1 MYTIYADGKALYSPN
16 LANEGYGVINPKLT
30 VELNK
35 AGSLTF
41 ILPPNN
47 VMYDSIQ
54 KLKTI
59 ITVMQDE
66 DEVFRGRVLHDEK
79 DFYNRKDI
87 YCEGELSFLLDSI
100 QRPYTFQGDIPD
112 LFKQFMDNHNS
123 QVDSWKQF
131 VIGEITV
138 TDSNDYI
145 NRENSDYSNT
155 LDELNAKLVDTHGG
169 YLRPRLQGGTRYLDY
184 VEEYGK
190 KNSQVIEFGL
200 NMLDISEYISA
211 DEVFTVLIPLGAE
224 QQDDEGNNTGRLT
237 IASVNGGKDYIEDA
251 DAIALFGRIWK
262 VQKWDDVTI
271 ADNLLTKGS
280 TFLKNGIEMAVSL
293 TMKAVDLHLVNV
305 DTERIKLGDFIRV
318 VSLPHK
324 LDKYFLCSK
333 ISIDL
338 VNADKTE
345 FTLGVTFKALTE
357 KQVNSS
363 KSVQNAVVSV
373 QSASQSAQESAGQ
386 ANSAVEKIEQVI
398 VQVQG
403 DYVKTETFEAYQQEM
418 NSKIA
423 SVYHVKGSVANYNSL
438 PLYNRS
444 VGDVWNL
451 LDTGANYVWTDSGW
465 DKLSE
470 TIDLSGYATKE
481 ELKSAVAGVDLSEY
495 AKKTDIPTIPSK
507 VSAFENDAEYVK
519 KSELPTVPTKVSEL
533 ENDSGYVTNEQ
544 IPTDYVNTATFEELV
559 ARVQA
564 LEGN

>member
-59 ITVMQDE
+59 ITVMQDDE
-66 DEVFRGRVLHDEK
+66 EVFRGRVLHDEK

-100 QRPYTFQGDIPD
+100 QRPYTFQGDIPE
-112 LFKQFMDNHNS
+112 LFTQFLNNHNS

-131 VIGEITV
+131 AIGEITV

-169 YLRPRLQGGTRYLDY
+169 YLKPRLQNGTRYLDY
-184 VEEYGK
+184 VQEYGK
-190 KNSQVIEFGL
+190 KSSQVIEFGL

-224 QQDDEGNNTGRLT
+224 QQDADGNNTGRLT
-237 IASVNGGKDYIEDA
+237 VASVNGGKDYIEDA

-271 ADNLLTKGS
+271 ADNLLTKGNA
-280 TFLKNGIEMAVSL
+280 FLKDGIEMAVSL

-305 DTERIKLGDFIRV
+305 DTERIKLGDFVRV
-318 VSLPHK
+318 ISLPHK
-324 LDKYFLCSK
+324 VDKYFLCSK
-333 ISIDL
+333 IAIDL

-373 QSASQSAQESAGQ
+373 QSASQSAQESADW

-398 VQVQG
+398 VKAQG
-403 DYVKTETFEAYQQEM
+403 DYVKTETFEAYQEEV

-423 SVYHVKGSVANYNSL
+423 SVYHVKGSVANYDSL
-438 PLYNRS
+438 PLYNKT

-470 TIDLSGYATKE
+470 TINLSDYATKE

-495 AKKTDIPTIPSK
+495 AKKKDIPTKLST
-507 VSAFENDAEYVK
+507 FENDAGYAQR
-519 KSELPTVPTKVSEL
+519 SE
-533 ENDSGYVTNEQ
+533 
-544 IPTDYVNTATFEELV
+544 IPTDYVKTETFEELV

>member
-1 MYTIYADGKALYSPN
+1 MYTIYADGIPLYSPN

-100 QRPYTFQGDIPD
+100 QRPYSFQGNIPE
-112 LFKQFMDNHNS
+112 LFTQFINNHNS
-123 QVDSWKQF
+123 QVDTWKQF
-131 VIGEITV
+131 LIGEITV
-138 TDSNDYI
+138 TDKNDYI

-155 LDELNAKLVDTHGG
+155 LDEMNAKLVDTHGG
-169 YLRPRLQGGTRYLDY
+169 YLRPRFQDEKRYIDY

-224 QQDDEGNNTGRLT
+224 QQDEEGNNAGRLT
-237 IASVNGGKDYIEDA
+237 IASVNNGKDYIEDA

-262 VQKWDDVTI
+262 VEKWDDVTI
-271 ADNLLTKGS
+271 ASNLLTKGN

-293 TMKAVDLHLVNV
+293 TMKAIDLHLVNV
-305 DTERIKLGDFIRV
+305 DTERIKLGDFVRV

-333 ISIDL
+333 IVIDL

-345 FTLGVTFKALTE
+345 FTLGVAFKALTE
-357 KQVNSS
+357 KQVSNS
-363 KSVQNAVVSV
+363 KSVQNVVGAV
-373 QSASQSAQESAGQ
+373 QSAFQSAQESANQ
-386 ANSAVEKIEQVI
+386 ANGAVEKIEQVI

-403 DYVKTETFEAYQQEM
+403 DYVKTETFNAFQQEV

-438 PLYNRS
+438 PMYNRTI
-444 VGDVWNL
+444 GDVWNL
-451 LDTGANYVWTDSGW
+451 LDTGANYVWTESGW

-470 TIDLSGYATKE
+470 TIDLSGYAQ
-481 ELKSAVAGVDLSEY
+481 
-495 AKKTDIPTIPSK
+495 KTEIPTVPSK
-507 VSAFENDAEYVK
+507 VSAFENDAGYLKEHQ
-519 KSELPTVPTKVSEL
+519 SL
-533 ENDSGYVTNEQ
+533 EGYAKTED
-544 IPTDYVNTATFEELV
+544 IPTDYVKTETFEKLV
-559 ARVQA
+559 KRVQE
-564 LEGN
+564 LENEEGEVI

>member
-1 MYTIYADGKALYSPN
+1 MYTIYADGIPLYSPN

-100 QRPYTFQGDIPD
+100 QRPYSFQGNIPE
-112 LFKQFMDNHNS
+112 LFTQFINNHNS
-123 QVDSWKQF
+123 QVDTWKQF
-131 VIGEITV
+131 LIGEITV
-138 TDSNDYI
+138 TDKNDYI

-155 LDELNAKLVDTHGG
+155 LDEMNAKLVDTHGG
-169 YLRPRLQGGTRYLDY
+169 YLRPRFQDEKRYIDY

-224 QQDDEGNNTGRLT
+224 QQDEEGNNAGRLT
-237 IASVNGGKDYIEDA
+237 IASVNNGKDYIEDA

-262 VQKWDDVTI
+262 VEKWDDVTI
-271 ADNLLTKGS
+271 ASNLLTKGN

-293 TMKAVDLHLVNV
+293 TMKAIDLHLVNV

-318 VSLPHK
+318 ISLPHK

-338 VNADKTE
+338 ANADKTE

-357 KQVNSS
+357 KQVNTS

-373 QSASQSAQESAGQ
+373 QSAFQSAQESANQ
-386 ANSAVEKIEQVI
+386 ANGAVEKIEQVI

-403 DYVKTETFEAYQQEM
+403 DYVKTESFNAFQQEV

-438 PLYNRS
+438 PMYNRTI
-444 VGDVWNL
+444 GDVWNL
-451 LDTGANYVWTDSGW
+451 LDTGANYVWTESGW

-470 TIDLSGYATKE
+470 TIDLSGYAQ
-481 ELKSAVAGVDLSEY
+481 
-495 AKKTDIPTIPSK
+495 KTEIPTVPSK
-507 VSAFENDAEYVK
+507 VSAFENDAGYLKEHQ
-519 KSELPTVPTKVSEL
+519 SL
-533 ENDSGYVTNEQ
+533 EGYAKTED
-544 IPTDYVNTATFEELV
+544 IPTDYVKTETFEKLV
-559 ARVQA
+559 KRVQE
-564 LEGN
+564 LENEEGEVI